1 MKTKTTIGLLAI
13 SVVSLLA
20 IGNPDS
26 ANANA
31 RNRQKILDK
40 KYARAEN
47 AQVGELHKDRAELH
61 RDYGELERDR
71 ADLNRLYRSRASRGE
86 IASKRAEINQDR
98 AEINQDRREIRDDY
112 GVLRRDR
119 NTGSS
124 SNVYGRNDTGGWW
137 NRGDTGASN
146 PSSNNRWDGRRWGR

>member
-13 SVVSLLA
+13 GVVSLLA
-20 IGNPDS
+20 IGHPDA

-31 RNRQKILDK
+31 RNRQKILDR
-40 KYARAEN
+40 KYARVEN
-47 AQVGELHKDRAELH
+47 AQVGELRKDRAELG
-61 RDYGELERDR
+61 RDRNELARDR

-119 NTGSS
+119 WNTGSS
-124 SNVYGRNDTGGWW
+124 GNVYGRNDTGGSW
-137 NRGDTGASN
+137 NRGDTGGWN
-146 PSSNNRWDGRRWGR
+146 GSNNRWDGRPWGR

>member
-1 MKTKTTIGLLAI
+1 MKTKTTVGLLAI
-13 SVVSLLA
+13 GVISLLA
-20 IGNPDS
+20 IGNPDA

-31 RNRQKILDK
+31 RNRQKILDRRA
-40 KYARAEN
+40 ARAES
-47 AQVGELHKDRAELH
+47 AQVGELQKDRAELG
-61 RDYGELERDR
+61 RDRNELERDR

-86 IASKRAEINQDR
+86 IASKRAEINQDI

-119 NTGSS
+119 GNTGSS

-137 NRGDTGASN
+137 NRGDAGASN
-146 PSSNNRWDGRRWGR
+146 PGNNRWDGRRWGR